1 MLYLAYCPV
10 ENTTPSAAAHTLLAR
25 LYSRAY
31 GEAMPPLVKES
42 GGKPGFLGGRFCSMT
57 HTKRSAFCALSD
69 QPVGIDA
76 EEINRKVM
84 PGLARRL
91 FSTIERETAPSTSE
105 EMLRYWTL
113 KEAYLKYTGEG
124 LRRDLRELT
133 FLFADG
139 TPKLLGSELHFQQM
153 EIFGCFLAIC
163 TPEPYFAPANHILAL

>member
-10 ENTTPSAAAHTLLAR
+10 ENETPSETAHALLER
-25 LYSRAY
+25 LYRRAY
-31 GEAMPPLVKES
+31 GEAMPPLVYEP
-42 GGKPGFLGGRFCSMT
+42 GGKPGFSGGRFCSIT
-57 HTKRSAFCALSD
+57 HTKRSAFCAVSN
-69 QPVGIDA
+69 QAVGIDA
-76 EEINRKVM
+76 EEMDRKVT

-91 FSTIERETAPSTSE
+91 YASAERETAPSASE
-105 EMLRYWTL
+105 GMLRYWTL

-133 FLFADG
+133 FLFPDG

-163 TPEPYFAPANHILAL
+163 TPKPCAIAPNQVLVL

>member
-1 MLYLAYCPV
+1 MLYLAYCSV
-10 ENTTPSAAAHTLLAR
+10 ENAAPSAAAHALLER
-25 LYSRAY
+25 LYRYAY

-42 GGKPGFLGGRFCSMT
+42 GGKPGFSGGRFCSMT
-57 HTKRSAFCALSD
+57 HTKRSAFCAISD

-76 EEINRKVM
+76 EERNRAVQ

-91 FSTIERETAPSTSE
+91 YAPAERGKQTSE

-153 EIFGCFLAIC
+153 EIFGCILAIC

>member
-1 MLYLAYCPV
+1 MLYLAYCSV
-10 ENTTPSAAAHTLLAR
+10 ENATPSAAAHTLLAR

-31 GEAMPPLVKES
+31 GEAMPPLLYEP
-42 GGKPGFLGGRFCSMT
+42 GGKPGFSGGRFCSMT
-57 HTKRSAFCALSD
+57 HTKRSAFCAISD

-76 EEINRKVM
+76 EERNRAVQ

-91 FSTIERETAPSTSE
+91 YAPAERGKQTSE

-153 EIFGCFLAIC
+153 EIFGCILAIC